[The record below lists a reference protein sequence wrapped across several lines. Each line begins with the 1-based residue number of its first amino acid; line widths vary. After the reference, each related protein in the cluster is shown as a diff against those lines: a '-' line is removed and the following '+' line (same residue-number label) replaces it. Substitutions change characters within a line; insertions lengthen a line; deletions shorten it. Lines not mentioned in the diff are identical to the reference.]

1 MKSIISNRKNHAI
14 FYSAIDD
21 FALKGNTWARDILA
35 TLYITTITPLIL
47 EGNLMAEIPTPTTG
61 YSAPAKS
68 RPLGV
73 TILAILLILGAI
85 LNLISVPGGLI
96 LYGPLYTGYTALIG
110 IINLIIGIALFQMIP
125 WARMAAIIMQVI
137 SLVLGLALSV
147 VLGGML
153 FGALGISIMLMAM
166 LPSIIISLIVI
177 IYLMQGSIKAAFEGT
192 QW

>member
-1 MKSIISNRKNHAI
+1 
-14 FYSAIDD
+14 
-21 FALKGNTWARDILA
+21 
-35 TLYITTITPLIL
+35 
-47 EGNLMAEIPTPTTG
+47 MAEIPTPTTG
-61 YSAPAKS
+61 YSAPTKS

-96 LYGPLYTGYTALIG
+96 LYGALYTGYTALIG

-125 WARMAAIIMQVI
+125 WSRMAAIIMQVI
-137 SLVLGLALSV
+137 SLVIGLALSV

-166 LPSIIISLIVI
+166 LPGIIISLIVI
-177 IYLMQGSIKAAFEGT
+177 IYLMQGSIKAAFEGA

>member
-1 MKSIISNRKNHAI
+1 
-14 FYSAIDD
+14 
-21 FALKGNTWARDILA
+21 
-35 TLYITTITPLIL
+35 L

-73 TILAILLILGAI
+73 TILAILLILGAV
-85 LNLISVPGGLI
+85 LNLVSAPGSII
-96 LYGPLYTGYTALIG
+96 LYGAIYAGYSALMG

-125 WARMAAIIMQVI
+125 WSRMAAIIMQLI
-137 SLVLGLALSV
+137 GLVLGLVLSFALGS
-147 VLGGML
+147 L
-153 FGALGISIMLMAM
+153 FGGLGLTIMLIAMA
-166 LPSIIISLIVI
+166 PSIVISLIVI

>member
-1 MKSIISNRKNHAI
+1 
-14 FYSAIDD
+14 
-21 FALKGNTWARDILA
+21 
-35 TLYITTITPLIL
+35 
-47 EGNLMAEIPTPTTG
+47 MAEIPTPTTG

-73 TILAILLILGAI
+73 TILAILLILGAL
-85 LNLISVPGGLI
+85 LNLVGIVGSI
-96 LYGPLYTGYTALIG
+96 ALYGPIYGGYSALIG

-137 SLVLGLALSV
+137 GLVLGLILAV

-153 FGALGISIMLMAM
+153 FGPLGVTIMMIAM
-166 LPSIIISLIVI
+166 LPSLVISLIVI